1 MADHVLD
8 RGRLTEAVGDDIA
21 DMAQFWMLRKFQFL
35 ESARTQFEVIVDP
48 WLSYCEE
55 PSQSEIMAYNM
66 AFTDWLLFERPYYH
80 GKTLLELY
88 VDEPPASLSPASL
101 RRLEQVRDTRTDRR
115 FDVYD
120 PHIVQKERWRDGAIA
135 VRIACVDD
143 VWLTAGQLYLYD
155 IARLSD
161 TAVDGPGAVH
171 PEDLEDGFDTSC
183 ISFFL
188 RLVRDIMGA
197 QGRYVKSLNIYE
209 QEWE

>member
-1 MADHVLD
+1 MRDTQYFSRFGILDKDPATGMVVL
-8 RGRLTEAVGDDIA
+8 
-21 DMAQFWMLRKFQFL
+21 K
-35 ESARTQFEVIVDP
+35 
-48 WLSYCEE
+48 
-55 PSQSEIMAYNM
+55 
-66 AFTDWLLFERPYYH
+66 
-80 GKTLLELY
+80 
-88 VDEPPASLSPASL
+88 
-101 RRLEQVRDTRTDRR
+101 DTRTDRR

-120 PHIVQKERWRDGAIA
+120 PHIVQKERWNDGAIA
-135 VRIACVDD
+135 VRLACVDD

-161 TAVDGPGAVH
+161 TTVDGPGSVH